1 MTCRIPK
8 HLVYQ
13 YQASQKTKER
23 DVETN
28 LIVISR
34 DLPLKAN
41 HFGMADFLD

>member
-8 HLVYQ
+8 YLANL

-41 HFGMADFLD
+41 HLGMADFLD